1 MQQDQNLANFSATI
15 TRLNMITSNK
25 ISISSS
31 SSPMSNYAIL
41 SSSSQQQQ
49 QRLDHFNIYI
59 NESIE
64 IFYEV
69 SKWLNVIMITV
80 ITIFGLYG
88 NLISIVIF
96 RDGSYN
102 KNSIKSLRVYL
113 VMLAVS
119 DLLVLVC
126 FYKKIHFF

>member
-1 MQQDQNLANFSATI
+1 
-15 TRLNMITSNK
+15 
-25 ISISSS
+25 
-31 SSPMSNYAIL
+31 MSNYAIL